1 MSGVC
6 WVQQAGL
13 ADENTPT
20 YSTRAFA
27 AAARRLLAQHDPAL
41 PLATFSHP
49 ETRHPNPESVFPPTY
64 PFHRSSGE
72 EGSSGFQHLN
82 SPFGVRPGDHILF
95 RSDMGA
101 RKPQG
106 LVSHTR
112 DVHYGASRNY
122 GKLRNVPPRI
132 KSHLFVGSLCKNS
145 PRLCGTARHGVV
157 CPGLTRCRHG

>member
-27 AAARRLLAQHDPAL
+27 AAARRLLARHDPDL
-41 PLATFSHP
+41 PLAAFSNP
-49 ETRHPNPESVFPPTY
+49 ETRHPNPEAVFPPTY
-64 PFHRSSGE
+64 PFHRSTGE
-72 EGSSGFQHLN
+72 EGSIGFQHLN
-82 SPFGVRPGDHILF
+82 SPSGVRPGDHILL
-95 RSDMGA
+95 RSDRGA

-122 GKLRNVPPRI
+122 GKLRNVP
-132 KSHLFVGSLCKNS
+132 
-145 PRLCGTARHGVV
+145 
-157 CPGLTRCRHG
+157 